1 MNAVSKD
8 DLRDVLVKKIL
19 PKVSKPTRY
28 TGGEWNA
35 VVKPHDEVD
44 VRVLLAFPDVYD
56 VGMSYIG
63 FKILYS
69 ILNKMGG
76 VQAERAFAPWVDME
90 AKMRE
95 YGVPLYGLETF
106 TPAGEFDIIG
116 FTLQYEMNFTN
127 ILNMLDLSGIPLRS
141 KDRNRSHPLVIAGG
155 PVAYNVEPMADFF
168 DAVVIGEGET
178 VITEIIAEYRKARD
192 AHEPRE
198 ALIRRLADLDGVYV
212 PKYYDVEYNE
222 DGTLKSVTPNREG
235 IKPYIRKRVM
245 PDLDESPFPEE
256 FIVPY
261 MDIVHDRIA
270 LEIQRGCT
278 RGCRFCQAGMIYR
291 PVRERSREKL
301 KELAHKLVR
310 STGYEELSLLSLS
323 SADYSQI
330 RELTR
335 ELVEQFKDK
344 GVAVSLPS
352 LRADAFSIDL
362 AKEIQ
367 KVRKTGLTF
376 APEAGTQRLR
386 NVINKGVTEE
396 DLFSAVSAAF
406 EAGWYTVKLYFMIGL
421 PTETDEDL
429 AGIVDLAERVLR
441 LGRDIRGRVYGK
453 RGDVQV
459 NVAVSSLVPKPHTP
473 FQWFGQ
479 NTREELKRKQEYIK
493 SLVKAKG
500 LSVSF
505 HDVEISFLEA
515 VLSRGDRRLSDAIEQ
530 AWKLGCRFDSWED
543 QLKLDLWYQ
552 AFESTGIDPVWYAN
566 RHIGFD
572 EVLPWDHL
580 RPGVTKKYLRREWER
595 AMEAARTGDC
605 RTGDCEAC
613 GVCAG
618 GIRVRLAGGGA
629 K

>member
-1 MNAVSKD
+1 MVSQD
-8 DLRDVLVKKIL
+8 DLRHVLMKIL
-19 PKVSKPTRY
+19 PRVAKPTRY

-35 VVKPHDEVD
+35 VVKPQEEVD

-69 ILNKMGG
+69 VLNKMDG

-90 AKMRE
+90 EKMRE
-95 YGVPLYGLETF
+95 HGVPLYGLETF

-116 FTLQYEMNFTN
+116 FTLQYEMAFTN

-141 KDRNRSHPLVIAGG
+141 KDRNGSHPLIIAGG
-155 PVAYNVEPMADFF
+155 PVAYNVEPVAEFF

-178 VITEIIAEYRKARD
+178 VIIEIVEEYRKARD
-192 AHEPRE
+192 ANEPRE

-235 IKPYIRKRVM
+235 VRPYIRKRIM

-301 KELAHKLVR
+301 KELANKLVR

-330 RELTR
+330 QELTC
-335 ELVEQFKDK
+335 ELVEQLKDR

-367 KVRKTGLTF
+367 RVRKTGLTF

-396 DLFSAVSAAF
+396 NLFAAVSAAF

-479 NTREELKRKQEYIK
+479 NTREELKRKQEYIR
-493 SLVKAKG
+493 SLVKARG

-505 HDVEISFLEA
+505 HDVETSFLEA
-515 VLSRGDRRLSDAIEQ
+515 VLSRGDRRLCAAIEQ

-543 QLKLDLWYQ
+543 RLELGLWYR
-552 AFESTGIDPVWYAN
+552 AFEATGIDPTWYAN
-566 RHIGFD
+566 RDFGFD
-572 EVLPWDHL
+572 EVLPWDHI
-580 RPGVTKKYLRREWER
+580 RPGVTKKYLKREWDR
-595 AMEAARTGDC
+595 AMEAAGTVDC
-605 RTGDCEAC
+605 RTGDCEGC
-613 GVCAG
+613 GVCTG